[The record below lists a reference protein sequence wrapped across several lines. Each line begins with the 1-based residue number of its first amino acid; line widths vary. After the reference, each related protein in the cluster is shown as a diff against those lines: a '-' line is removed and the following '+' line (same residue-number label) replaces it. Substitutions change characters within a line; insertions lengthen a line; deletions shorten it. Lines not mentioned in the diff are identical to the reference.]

1 MAILNVAGITCEGV
15 IRPATKAE
23 CGITADCYAVELVN
37 AAGEH
42 ITAICDGAQPAA
54 NLLSAVRNHGHRLVT
69 IRAATKD
76 ERGPAEPTKKTKPN
90 TIKGAK
96 G

>member
-23 CGITADCYAVELVN
+23 CGIPGDCYAVELVN
-37 AAGEH
+37 AAGEY

-54 NLLSAVRNHGHRLVT
+54 NLLSAVRNHGHKLVT
-69 IRAATKD
+69 IRAATKA
-76 ERGPAEPTKKTKPN
+76 ERGPAEPAKETKTN
-90 TIKGAK
+90 TVKGAK

>member
-23 CGITADCYAVELVN
+23 CGITGDCYAVELVN
-37 AAGEH
+37 AAGEY

-69 IRAATKD
+69 IRAATKA
-76 ERGPAEPTKKTKPN
+76 ERGPAEPAKETKTN
-90 TIKGAK
+90 TVKGAK